1 MTTVD
6 IANFAIQLC
15 GSEAVLITLNDVN
28 KEARLCRQNY
38 DQARRATLQRHP
50 WKFSIVRAL
59 VSLDSTETPAFGYT
73 GKYLLPEDYIRVV
86 SLNDQY
92 SGDWVREGRH
102 ILYNSNADIQLRYVS
117 DIEEIEFY
125 DPLFIDAFVAELA
138 SRICYPIAQSSER
151 LQMIQETAKHA
162 IKLAKRSDAIEQ
174 SALAIEATLYDE
186 ARLSRGISSSGR

>member
-1 MTTVD
+1 MTNVD
-6 IANFAIQLC
+6 ICNLAIQLC
-15 GSEAVLITLNDVN
+15 GSEAVLITLDDVN

-50 WKFSIVRAL
+50 WKFSIIRAL
-59 VSLDSTETPAFGYT
+59 VSLDATEAPAFGYT
-73 GKYLLPEDYIRVV
+73 GKYLLPEAYIRMV

-92 SGDWVREGRH
+92 TGDWIREGRH

-117 DIEEIEFY
+117 DITAVEYF
-125 DPLFIDAFVAELA
+125 DPLFIDAFIAELA
-138 SRICYPIAQSSER
+138 SRICYPITQSSER
-151 LQMIQETAKHA
+151 LQMIQETAKQA

-174 SALAIEATLYDE
+174 SVLALDASLYDD